1 MRLLICCL
9 LAIAGLTAC
18 MPQTVTVSNGG
29 TVYMSNTKTVNVS
42 DPTATVGLP
51 VL

>member
-1 MRLLICCL
+1 MKKIICLGLLL
-9 LAIAGLTAC
+9 GLAGCVT
-18 MPQTVTVSNGG
+18 QTVTVSNGG
-29 TVYMSNTKTVNVS
+29 TVYMLNTKTVTVS

>member
-1 MRLLICCL
+1 MKTVICLGLLLCL
-9 LAIAGLTAC
+9 AGCAT
-18 MPQTVTVSNGG
+18 QSVTVSNGG
-29 TVYMSNTKTVNVS
+29 TVYMVNTKTVTVS

>member
-1 MRLLICCL
+1 MKTIICLMLLFSV
-9 LAIAGLTAC
+9 AGCAT
-18 MPQTVTVSNGG
+18 QSVTVSNGG
-29 TVYMSNTKTVNVS
+29 TVYMINTKTVTVS

>member
-1 MRLLICCL
+1 MKRVICFGMLLS
-9 LAIAGLTAC
+9 LAGCAT
-18 MPQTVTVSNGG
+18 QTVTVSNGG
-29 TVYMSNTKTVNVS
+29 TVYMLNTKTVTVS